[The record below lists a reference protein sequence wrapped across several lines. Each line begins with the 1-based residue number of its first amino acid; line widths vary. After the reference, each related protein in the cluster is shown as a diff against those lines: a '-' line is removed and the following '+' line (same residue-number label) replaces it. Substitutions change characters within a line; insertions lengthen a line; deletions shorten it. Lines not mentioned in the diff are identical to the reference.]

1 MLKFGQKEVKAKD
14 FHRQRQIS
22 DIYTMDV
29 NKLMVS
35 DKMPCSNGK
44 DCHYIL
50 GYQADQTLMP
60 LFIKKTKKCV
70 QPWCFTIR

>member
-44 DCHYIL
+44 DCHYIV
-50 GYQADQTLMP
+50 GYQAD
-60 LFIKKTKKCV
+60 
-70 QPWCFTIR
+70 